1 MTATNITSS
10 ADRRA
15 YFLLTTALLT
25 VVSSTIG
32 ACPASAQSVTG
43 NGVNP
48 GGITSPN
55 WIVSGDL
62 EIGTPSPGGG
72 FLMIEDGGTVTND
85 SGLIGNDASDKGEV
99 TVSGHDI
106 NGNVSTWINN
116 GDLVIGQAGTG
127 TLLITDGGLV
137 SNAWGY
143 IGAEAGSQGDVTV
156 SGRDIN
162 GNASTWHIDDQFYVG
177 ESGSGTLT
185 ISDGGAV
192 SSSVATIGNRAG
204 GVGIVTVTGNDGNG
218 NASVWNNTKQL
229 YIGDGGLG
237 TLNIFN
243 GGVVNS
249 GQGLIG
255 KSAFN
260 NSVTVSGQ
268 DADGNASTWNALNN
282 IYVGFDGNGALYV
295 TDGAQVSTRTAS
307 GGAAT
312 IYIGNGI
319 GSTGTVVVSSSNGS
333 VSRLTATDRIDVGA
347 GGAGEMTVGKG
358 GLVTARQ
365 NVYLARMTTG
375 SGILHLD
382 GDASGRG
389 ILETGSVIKGS
400 GVSAVLNLNG
410 GILRA
415 NRDEADFLNGFTSLA
430 VSAGGAW
437 FDTNGYD
444 ITVGTDFSGSSSFDK
459 LGLGQLT
466 LTGDSAAFSGASTIS
481 AGTLAVNGRL
491 GGNMLVDTLG
501 RLSGTGYVGSILD
514 TVTNTGII
522 APGYGGAMGTLT
534 IDGDY
539 TSNGGR
545 LEIASALGDDS
556 SQTSRLVIGG
566 STSGL
571 TRVSVVN
578 QGGLGAQTTEGIR
591 IIEVTGASSGN
602 FILDGNYLFEGD
614 PSVIA
619 GAYAY
624 RLYQGGVSTP
634 ADGNW
639 YLRSA
644 LMGTGTPLYQPGV
657 PIYEAYGANLQ
668 SLNSLPTFQQRVGG
682 RLLSAGA
689 DTDPNGFWGR
699 TEGTHSRFDDARM
712 STTGTDHRI
721 DTWTIQAGADGVL
734 AEDRN
739 GGSLI
744 AGVNLSYGE
753 ASSRIRSVFGN
764 GALSSDGYGIGA
776 TLTWHDGAGF
786 YADAQAQMGRY
797 SSDLTSDVLGI
808 LANDNTGRAEAF
820 SVEAGKRLSIDDS
833 LGITPQFQMIYSNV
847 RFDQFVDP
855 AGAIVSAASNNSLTT
870 RWGVTL
876 DYSSAWE
883 GRNTRAYGIA
893 NVIYEWLDG
902 TQTLVAGTPVQNAT
916 ERLTGEIGLGGR
928 LDWQE
933 NVALY
938 GEVLAGT
945 PISNFG
951 KSYALKG
958 NLALRVQF

>member
-1 MTATNITSS
+1 MA
-10 ADRRA
+10 
-15 YFLLTTALLT
+15 
-25 VVSSTIG
+25 STR
-32 ACPASAQSVTG
+32 PASAQSVTG

-48 GGITSPN
+48 GPITSPN
-55 WIVSGDL
+55 WTVGGNLQVSDP
-62 EIGTPSPGGG
+62 TPGFGFLRIEGGG
-72 FLMIEDGGTVTND
+72 SVTSGGAVIGDGASEEGKVTVT
-85 SGLIGNDASDKGEV
+85 
-99 TVSGHDI
+99 GHD
-106 NGNVSTWINN
+106 
-116 GDLVIGQAGTG
+116 
-127 TLLITDGGLV
+127 
-137 SNAWGY
+137 
-143 IGAEAGSQGDVTV
+143 GS
-156 SGRDIN
+156 
-162 GNASTWHIDDQFYVG
+162 GNASTWNS
-177 ESGSGTLT
+177 SGVIYFGYFGGTGTLE
-185 ISDGGAV
+185 ILD
-192 SSSVATIGNRAG
+192 
-204 GVGIVTVTGNDGNG
+204 
-218 NASVWNNTKQL
+218 
-229 YIGDGGLG
+229 
-237 TLNIFN
+237 

-255 KSAFN
+255 AWGGTG
-260 NSVTVSGQ
+260 SVTVSGR
-268 DADGNASTWNALNN
+268 DAGGNASTWDVSDN
-282 IYVGFDGNGALYV
+282 IYVGFFGNGELSVA
-295 TDGAQVSTRTAS
+295 DGARVATSGP

-312 IYIGNGI
+312 SIYVGLGG
-319 GSTGTVVVSSSNGS
+319 GSTGTVTVSSSNGS
-333 VSRLTATDRIDVGA
+333 VSSLTTNDRIEVGS
-347 GGAGEMTVGKG
+347 GGTGVMTVGKG
-358 GLVTARQ
+358 GFVSADSD
-365 NVYLARMTTG
+365 VYLATDTTG
-375 SGILHLD
+375 DGTLHLN

-389 ILETGSVIKGS
+389 ILETGSVIRGA
-400 GVSAVLNLNG
+400 GTSAVLDLDG

-415 NRDEADFLNGFTSLA
+415 NRNEANFLDGFTALA
-430 VSAGGAW
+430 VGGGGAW
-437 FDTNGYD
+437 FDTNGYN
-444 ITVGTDFSGSSSFDK
+444 ISIGTDFSGSSSFDK

-466 LTGDSAAFSGASTIS
+466 LTGDSSGFTGASTVS
-481 AGTLAVNGRL
+481 GGTLAVNGIF

-501 RLSGTGYVGSILD
+501 QLRGTGHVGS
-514 TVTNTGII
+514 VTNTGVI
-522 APGYGGAMGTLT
+522 APGYGSAMGTLT

-539 TSNGGR
+539 VSNNGR
-545 LEIASALGDDS
+545 LDIETVLGDDT
-556 SQTSRLVIGG
+556 SQTSRLVISG
-566 STSGL
+566 STSGV
-571 TRVSVVN
+571 TQVN
-578 QGGLGAQTTEGIR
+578 VTNRGGLGAQTTEGIK
-591 IIEVTGASSGN
+591 IVEVNGASNGS
-602 FILDGNYLFEGD
+602 FILDGNYVFEGD

-689 DTDPNGFWGR
+689 DADPNGFWGR

-712 STTGTDHRI
+712 STTGMDHRI
-721 DTWTIQAGADGVL
+721 DTWKIQAGADGVL

-744 AGVNLSYGE
+744 AGVNLNYGE

-764 GALSSDGYGIGA
+764 GALNSDGYGIGA

-808 LANDNTGRAEAF
+808 LANDNNGRAEAF

-855 AGAIVSAASNNSLTT
+855 TGATVSAASNNSLTT
-870 RWGVTL
+870 RWGVAL

-902 TQTLVAGTPVQNAT
+902 THTLVAGTPVQNAS

-933 NVALY
+933 NVTLY

-945 PISNFG
+945 PISSFG